1 MTCLEFFCCRNCLRV
16 GMELSKNPPTTPG
29 CDLPKVEVW
38 PHTSDSLRP
47 GGNHSTSIHTNHSGF
62 LNFLFFQPV
71 VTSWC
76 KIPWWLGT
84 RVSALEEA
92 LWGPHGCSLR
102 AGTGGLHRKPVL
114 VCVPSPRDNEG
125 PARLPLCDPMSIP
138 FTWWTQDI
146 WSRTRVV
153 LPQDEQPDDGMWFT
167 CCGLLE
173 GGESTLKEASC
184 PLLPRKKVSLHRIG
198 FALSFLR
205 SGRNLIYMECQSV
218 EDIRMFSEGQ
228 SCLSFHCFSFL
239 VSRNI
244 LAETQH
250 LTVETVMLW
259 SSVSSL

>member
-1 MTCLEFFCCRNCLRV
+1 MVIRHSCFCSRR
-16 GMELSKNPPTTPG
+16 
-29 CDLPKVEVW
+29 
-38 PHTSDSLRP
+38 
-47 GGNHSTSIHTNHSGF
+47 
-62 LNFLFFQPV
+62 
-71 VTSWC
+71 
-76 KIPWWLGT
+76 
-84 RVSALEEA
+84 SALGPSWLLPA
-92 LWGPHGCSLR
+92 CWDWGAAQKAR
-102 AGTGGLHRKPVL
+102 AGLCPITTWHWGSGSLAPVWSH
-114 VCVPSPRDNEG
+114 VH
-125 PARLPLCDPMSIP
+125 P

-250 LTVETVMLW
+250 LTVETIMLW
-259 SSVSSL
+259 SAVSSL